1 MEIVNMKDILQD
13 KRKIDDFLEANKN
26 LVWKV
31 INKSFPSLVNTYD
44 IDDYF
49 QEGMIGLYD
58 AMKRFDETKKCEF
71 STLACICIKSI
82 ISNKIVSS
90 RYQKRVLNNN
100 TISLYKIISK
110 NDDNLRIIDILKDRI
125 DIENSV
131 IESYDTAERHNR
143 VMQILNNNL
152 SPRRK
157 EVLQSLLRLKSQ
169 VQIAKD
175 LNCSRQLIGLDV
187 KKILEEAAKICA

>member
-1 MEIVNMKDILQD
+1 MALMKEILRD
-13 KRKIDDFLEANKN
+13 KRKTDDFLEANKK
-26 LVWKV
+26 LVFKV
-31 INKSFPSLVNTYD
+31 IYQCFPNLADTYD
-44 IDDYF
+44 FDDYV

-58 AMKRFDETKKCEF
+58 AMKRYDETKKCEF
-71 STLACICIKSI
+71 STMAYIRIRSI
-82 ISNKIVSS
+82 ISNKITSNK
-90 RYQKRVLNNN
+90 YQKRVINNN
-100 TISLYKIISK
+100 AISIYKVISIK
-110 NDDNLRIIDILKDRI
+110 DDNLRIIDILKDKI

-131 IESYDTAERHNR
+131 VESYDTAERHNR